1 MNESIRKSNT
11 KYSEVLGNKLRELT
25 QKQHEQA
32 ENQPFAQLLLSGNI
46 SKKKYATYLFNQHP
60 QYNLLETLAM
70 FHGLVDVRI
79 APRIHE
85 DYQEL
90 WEEFQPHQPPL
101 LPVVKEYMDHLM
113 SIKDDP
119 NKLMGHIYVRHMGD
133 LSGGQMIARKIPGTG
148 KMYKFD
154 EDVKII
160 KERIRSKLNDD
171 MADEANVCFEFATKM
186 FEQMAEVLDE

>member
-1 MNESIRKSNT
+1 MSESVRKHSD
-11 KYSEVLGNKLRELT
+11 KHAEVAGNNLRALT
-25 QKQHEQA
+25 QRMHEMA
-32 ENQPFAQLLLSGNI
+32 ETQPFARELLGGTV

-60 QYNLLETLAM
+60 QYNLLETFGMLY
-70 FHGLVDVRI
+70 GLVDVRV

-113 SIKDDP
+113 TIKNDP
-119 NKLMGHIYVRHMGD
+119 DKLMAHIYVRHMGD
-133 LSGGQMIARKIPGTG
+133 LSGGQMIARKVPGSAT
-148 KMYKFD
+148 MYKFD

-160 KERIRSKLNDD
+160 KERIRSKLNDS
-171 MADEANVCFEFATKM
+171 MADEANVCFEFAAKL
-186 FEQMAEVLDE
+186 FEQMKDVAE